1 MDDYIDETIE
11 ETYDEII
18 EEETISEVQEW
29 EDITLESH
37 EDSFSMGDGEEVY
50 VEEDI
55 ISGEEYY
62 DNAKEYGDFGY
73 LPSQAETIETV
84 DGFEVKE
91 VKLAFENR
99 ARVSNLKNLWTVS
112 INNVQYDV
120 LFNNTEYLRV
130 VDGYLVNTG
139 SANITGVVVPSS
151 GINLNTFSE
160 YYVTILPLAVNSSQ
174 NTAYR
179 YGSHSYLT
187 RYYTNGTN
195 TLQTDVMYYDVAVV
209 KRPFGSQ
216 VSVDTML
223 LAGIMLLLVLLNF
236 VGSIIRR

>member
-1 MDDYIDETIE
+1 MDNDINIS
-11 ETYDEII
+11 I
-18 EEETISEVQEW
+18 EEESDEVILSEVQEW

-37 EDSFSMGDGEEVY
+37 EDSFSMGNGDEIY

-62 DNAKEYGDFGY
+62 DNAKKYIDYGY
-73 LPSQAETIETV
+73 APSEAETIETV

-99 ARVSNLKNLWTVS
+99 ARVSNIKNLWTVS
-112 INNVQYDV
+112 INNVEYNV
-120 LFNNTEYLRV
+120 LFNNTEDLKV
-130 VDGYLVNTG
+130 IDGYLVNTG
-139 SANITGVVVPSS
+139 STNITGVVVPTS
-151 GINLNTFSE
+151 GINLNNFSE
-160 YYVTILPLAVNSSQ
+160 YYVTILPIAVNSSQ

-195 TLQTDVMYYDVAVV
+195 NLQTDVMYYDVAVV

-216 VSVDTML
+216 ISFDTML
-223 LAGIMLLLVLLNF
+223 LASVLLLLVLLNF